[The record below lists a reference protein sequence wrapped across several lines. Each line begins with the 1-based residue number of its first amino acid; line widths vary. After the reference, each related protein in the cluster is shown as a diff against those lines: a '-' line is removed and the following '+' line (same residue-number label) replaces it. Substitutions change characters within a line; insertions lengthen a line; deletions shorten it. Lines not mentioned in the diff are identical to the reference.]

1 LLVEDNPDEV
11 ALAEL
16 AFKKSQIPNRLVVA
30 RDGLEALDYLFCCGN
45 YLGRDSNDKPAL
57 ILLNLNLPGLDG
69 FGVLK
74 EIQSNVTTSSI
85 PVVVLTNSIE
95 EKDRS
100 ESLRLGAQDFIS
112 KPPGFSQFVEVVQQL
127 SARWL
132 S

>member
-1 LLVEDNPDEV
+1 MSDKYILLVEDNPDEV

-16 AFKKSQIPNRLVVA
+16 AFKKSQIPNKLVVA

-74 EIQSNVTTSSI
+74 EIQSNGDYLIYSRGS
-85 PVVVLTNSIE
+85 
-95 EKDRS
+95 
-100 ESLRLGAQDFIS
+100 AH
-112 KPPGFSQFVEVVQQL
+112 QFY
-127 SARWL
+127 
-132 S
+132 